1 MSATPLIALQGV
13 SLRIDRQ
20 PLFSELDLLLYR
32 GERACLV
39 GRNGSGKS
47 SLLRVL
53 AGLTEP
59 DSGTRSVQSGVRLA
73 YLAQEPR
80 LHPEQTVADFIAK
93 GLPEAQSEERYRVEA
108 MLERFQLDEKAPL
121 GSLSGG
127 EARRAALAQAL
138 VGEPD
143 VLLLDEPT
151 NHLDLPTIQWLEEEL
166 ERFRGGLLTVSHDRA
181 FLTRVSNRVFW
192 LDRGKMHRLDAGFER
207 FEQWAEELRQAE
219 EQELQRLGKQIAREE
234 HWLLRGVTARRRRNQ
249 GRLARL
255 QQLRK
260 ERAEA
265 LRNRQGQAAMAA
277 SEAGISGKLVIEV
290 EELSKSFTLPDGKE
304 LPIVRKFSTRIRRG
318 DRVGIVGRNGAG
330 KTTLIK
336 LLLGQLEPDEGR
348 VTLGTNLEIEMVDQK
363 RSLLDPEAT
372 PWEVLCPAGGDN
384 VVVDGRPRHV
394 VGYLR
399 DFLFKE
405 EQAKQP
411 VKALSGGERNRLLL
425 ARAFAAPSNLMVLD
439 EPTNDLD
446 METLDLLVE
455 VLDDY
460 QGTLILVSH
469 DRDFLDRLCT
479 SVILLDGQGG
489 AQEYP
494 GGFTDAVR
502 QAGGLPDA
510 RQKPAA
516 PSERARKDARK
527 DLRNSPARASAKLS
541 YKEQRELDGLPQ
553 KIERLESE
561 VAALEQQLADPDFYN
576 RDPEG
581 FTKAG
586 EVLEALQD
594 ELAAA
599 EERWLELEE
608 KRERL
613 AQVSDP

>member
-1 MSATPLIALQGV
+1 MSATPLISLQDV
-13 SLRIDRQ
+13 SLGIDRQ
-20 PLFSELDLLLYR
+20 PLFAGLDLMLHA

-47 SLLRVL
+47 TLLRVL
-53 AGLTEP
+53 AGLVEP
-59 DSGTRSVQSGVRLA
+59 ESGERAVQAGVRLA
-73 YLAQEPR
+73 YLAQEPQ
-80 LHPEQTVADFIAK
+80 LPPEQSVADYITG
-93 GLPEAQSEERYRVEA
+93 GLPPAEAEERYRVDV
-108 MLERFQLDEKAPL
+108 MLERFELDGETRL
-121 GSLSGG
+121 GALSGG

-166 ERFRGGLLTVSHDRA
+166 ARFRGGLLTVSHDRV
-181 FLTRVSNRVFW
+181 FLTNVGNRVFW
-192 LDRGKMHRLDAGFER
+192 LDRGRVHRLDAGFER
-207 FEQWAEELRQAE
+207 FDDWAEQIRHAE
-219 EQELQRLGKQIAREE
+219 EQELYRLGKQVAREE
-234 HWLLRGVTARRRRNQ
+234 HWLHRGVTARRKRNQ

-255 QQLRK
+255 QALRR
-260 ERAEA
+260 ERAEM
-265 LRNRQGQAAMAA
+265 LRNRQGQAVMVAA
-277 SEAGISGKLVIEV
+277 EAGTSGKLVIEA
-290 EELSKSFTLPDGKE
+290 EGLTKAFTAPDGGR
-304 LPIVRKFSTRIRRG
+304 LPIVENFSTRIRRG

-330 KTTLIK
+330 KTTLIN
-336 LLLGQLEPDEGR
+336 LLLGRLEPDEGR

-363 RSLLDPEAT
+363 RSLLDPDVT
-372 PWEVLCPAGGDN
+372 PWEVLCPAGGGS
-384 VVVDGRPRHV
+384 VMVGGRPKHV

-446 METLDLLVE
+446 MDTLDLLVE

-489 AQEYP
+489 AREYP
-494 GGFTDAVR
+494 GGFSDAVR
-502 QAGGLPDA
+502 QAGGLPAA
-510 RQKPAA
+510 RGKLAA
-516 PSERARKDARK
+516 AAEKTKARAR
-527 DLRNSPARASAKLS
+527 PATPRPAAKLS
-541 YKEQRELDGLPQ
+541 YKEQRELEGLP
-553 KIERLESE
+553 KAIERLEGE
-561 VAALEQQLADPDFYN
+561 VSSLEAQLADPGFYG

-581 FTKAG
+581 FTQAG
-586 EVLEALQD
+586 KKLEALQE

-613 AQVSDP
+613 AGTSST

>member
-1 MSATPLIALQGV
+1 MSALPLISLQDV
-13 SLRIDRQ
+13 SLGIDRQ
-20 PLFSELDLLLYR
+20 PLFAGLNLMLYV

-47 SLLRVL
+47 TLLRVL
-53 AGLTEP
+53 AGLVEP
-59 DSGTRSVQSGVRLA
+59 DSGERAVQAGVRLA
-73 YLAQEPR
+73 YLAQEPQ
-80 LHPEQTVADFIAK
+80 LPPEQSVADYIVS
-93 GLPEAQSEERYRVEA
+93 GLPPAEAEERYRVDV
-108 MLERFQLDEKAPL
+108 MLERFELEGAASL

-143 VLLLDEPT
+143 VLLMDEPT

-166 ERFRGGLLTVSHDRA
+166 ARFRGGLLTVSHDRA
-181 FLTRVSNRVFW
+181 FLTNVGNRVFW
-192 LDRGKMHRLDAGFER
+192 LDRGKVHRLDAGFEQ
-207 FEQWAEELRQAE
+207 FDDWAEQIRHAE
-219 EQELQRLGKQIAREE
+219 EQELYRLGKQIAREE
-234 HWLLRGVTARRRRNQ
+234 HWLHRGVTARRKRNQ

-255 QQLRK
+255 QTLRQ
-260 ERAEA
+260 ERGEM
-265 LRNRQGQAAMAA
+265 LRNRQGQANMAA
-277 SEAGISGKLVIEV
+277 AEGGTSGKLVIEA
-290 EELSKSFTLPDGKE
+290 EGLTKAFTTPDGRR
-304 LPIVRKFSTRIRRG
+304 LPIVENFSTRIRRG

-330 KTTLIK
+330 KTTLIN
-336 LLLGQLEPDEGR
+336 LLLGRLEPDEGR

-363 RSLLDPEAT
+363 RSLLDPDAT
-372 PWEVLCPAGGDN
+372 PWDVLCPAGGDS
-384 VVVDGRPRHV
+384 VMVGGRPKHV

-411 VKALSGGERNRLLL
+411 VKALSGGERNRILL

-446 METLDLLVE
+446 MDTLDLLVD
-455 VLDDY
+455 VLDNY

-479 SVILLDGQGG
+479 SVILLDGRGG
-489 AQEYP
+489 AREYP

-510 RQKPAA
+510 RHKPAPALEKAKPTPKPSA
-516 PSERARKDARK
+516 PR
-527 DLRNSPARASAKLS
+527 PAAKLS
-541 YKEQRELDGLPQ
+541 YKEQRELDGLPKEIQ
-553 KIERLESE
+553 RLEDE
-561 VAALEQQLADPDFYN
+561 VARLEALLADPGFYG

-581 FTKAG
+581 FTQKG
-586 EVLEALQD
+586 KRLEELQ
-594 ELAAA
+594 EKLASA

-613 AQVSDP
+613 AGTGGT

>member
-1 MSATPLIALQGV
+1 MSATPLISLQDV
-13 SLRIDRQ
+13 SLGIDRQ
-20 PLFSELDLLLYR
+20 PLFAGLDLMLHA

-47 SLLRVL
+47 TLLRVL
-53 AGLTEP
+53 AGLVEP
-59 DSGTRSVQSGVRLA
+59 ESGERAVQAGVRLA
-73 YLAQEPR
+73 YLAQEPQ
-80 LHPEQTVADFIAK
+80 LPPEQSVADYITG
-93 GLPEAQSEERYRVEA
+93 GLPPAEAEERYRVDV
-108 MLERFQLDEKAPL
+108 MLERFELDGETRL
-121 GSLSGG
+121 GALSGG

-166 ERFRGGLLTVSHDRA
+166 ARFRGGLLTVSHDRV
-181 FLTRVSNRVFW
+181 FLTNVGNRVFW
-192 LDRGKMHRLDAGFER
+192 LDRGRVHRLDAGFER
-207 FEQWAEELRQAE
+207 FDDWAEQIRHAE
-219 EQELQRLGKQIAREE
+219 EQELYRLGKQVAREE
-234 HWLLRGVTARRRRNQ
+234 HWLHRGVTARRKRNQ

-255 QQLRK
+255 QALRR
-260 ERAEA
+260 ERAEM
-265 LRNRQGQAAMAA
+265 LRNRQGQAVMVAA
-277 SEAGISGKLVIEV
+277 EAGTSGKLVIEA
-290 EELSKSFTLPDGKE
+290 EGLTKAFTAPDGGR
-304 LPIVRKFSTRIRRG
+304 LPIVENFSTRIRRG

-330 KTTLIK
+330 KTTLIN
-336 LLLGQLEPDEGR
+336 LLLGRLEPDEGR

-363 RSLLDPEAT
+363 RSLLDPDVT
-372 PWEVLCPAGGDN
+372 PWEVLCPAGGDS
-384 VVVDGRPRHV
+384 VMVGGRPKHV

-446 METLDLLVE
+446 MDTLDLLVE

-489 AQEYP
+489 AREYP
-494 GGFTDAVR
+494 GGFSDAVR
-502 QAGGLPDA
+502 QAGGLPAA
-510 RQKPAA
+510 RGKLAA
-516 PSERARKDARK
+516 AAEKTKARAR
-527 DLRNSPARASAKLS
+527 PATPRPAAKLS
-541 YKEQRELDGLPQ
+541 YKEQRELEGLP
-553 KIERLESE
+553 KAIERLEGE
-561 VAALEQQLADPDFYN
+561 VSSLEAQLADPGFYG

-581 FTKAG
+581 FTQAG
-586 EVLEALQD
+586 KKLEALQE

-613 AQVSDP
+613 AGTSST

>member
-1 MSATPLIALQGV
+1 MSALPLISLQDV
-13 SLRIDRQ
+13 SLGIDRQ
-20 PLFSELDLLLYR
+20 PLFAGLNLMLYV

-47 SLLRVL
+47 TLLRVL
-53 AGLTEP
+53 AGLVEP
-59 DSGTRSVQSGVRLA
+59 DSGERAVQAGVRLA
-73 YLAQEPR
+73 YLAQEPQ
-80 LHPEQTVADFIAK
+80 LPPEQSVADYIVS
-93 GLPEAQSEERYRVEA
+93 GLPPAEAEERYRVDV
-108 MLERFQLDEKAPL
+108 MLERFELEGAASL

-143 VLLLDEPT
+143 VLLMDEPT

-166 ERFRGGLLTVSHDRA
+166 ARFRGGLLTVSHDRA
-181 FLTRVSNRVFW
+181 FLTNVGNRVFW
-192 LDRGKMHRLDAGFER
+192 LDRGKVHRLDAGFEQ
-207 FEQWAEELRQAE
+207 FDDWAEQIRHAE
-219 EQELQRLGKQIAREE
+219 EQELYRLGKQIAREE
-234 HWLLRGVTARRRRNQ
+234 HWLHRGVTARRKRNQ

-255 QQLRK
+255 QTLRQ
-260 ERAEA
+260 ERGEM
-265 LRNRQGQAAMAA
+265 LRNRQGQANMAA
-277 SEAGISGKLVIEV
+277 AEGGTSGKLVIEA
-290 EELSKSFTLPDGKE
+290 EGLTKAFTTPDGRR
-304 LPIVRKFSTRIRRG
+304 LPIVENFSTRIRRG

-330 KTTLIK
+330 KTTLIN
-336 LLLGQLEPDEGR
+336 LLLGRLEPDEGR

-363 RSLLDPEAT
+363 RSLLDPDAT
-372 PWEVLCPAGGDN
+372 PWDVLCPAGGDS
-384 VVVDGRPRHV
+384 VMVGGRPKHV

-446 METLDLLVE
+446 MDTLDLLVE
-455 VLDDY
+455 VLDNY

-479 SVILLDGQGG
+479 SVILLDGRGG
-489 AQEYP
+489 AREYP

-510 RQKPAA
+510 RHKPAPALEKAKPTPKPSA
-516 PSERARKDARK
+516 PR
-527 DLRNSPARASAKLS
+527 PAAKLS
-541 YKEQRELDGLPQ
+541 YKEQRELDGLPKEIQ
-553 KIERLESE
+553 RLEDE
-561 VAALEQQLADPDFYN
+561 VARLEALLADPGFYG

-581 FTKAG
+581 FTQKG
-586 EVLEALQD
+586 KRLEELQ
-594 ELAAA
+594 EKLASA

-613 AQVSDP
+613 AGTGGT

>member
-1 MSATPLIALQGV
+1 MSATPLISLQDV
-13 SLRIDRQ
+13 SLGIDRQ
-20 PLFSELDLLLYR
+20 PLFAGLDLMLHA

-47 SLLRVL
+47 TLLRVL
-53 AGLTEP
+53 AGLVEP
-59 DSGTRSVQSGVRLA
+59 DSGERAVQAGVRLA
-73 YLAQEPR
+73 YLAQEPQ
-80 LHPEQTVADFIAK
+80 LPPEQSVVDYISG
-93 GLPEAQSEERYRVEA
+93 GLPPAEAEERYRVDV
-108 MLERFQLDEKAPL
+108 MLERFELDGEARL
-121 GSLSGG
+121 GALSGG

-166 ERFRGGLLTVSHDRA
+166 ARFRGGLLTVSHDRA
-181 FLTRVSNRVFW
+181 FLTNVGNRVFW
-192 LDRGKMHRLDAGFER
+192 LDRGQVHRLDAGFEQ
-207 FEQWAEELRQAE
+207 FDDWAEQIRHAE
-219 EQELQRLGKQIAREE
+219 EQELSRLGKQIAREE
-234 HWLLRGVTARRRRNQ
+234 HWLHRGVTARRKRNQ

-255 QQLRK
+255 QTLRQERK
-260 ERAEA
+260 EM
-265 LRNRQGQAAMAA
+265 LGNRQGQAVMAA
-277 SEAGISGKLVIEV
+277 SEAGTSGKLVIEA
-290 EELSKSFTLPDGKE
+290 EGLTKAFTTPDGRQ
-304 LPIVRKFSTRIRRG
+304 LPIVENFSTRIRRG

-330 KTTLIK
+330 KTTLIN
-336 LLLGQLEPDEGR
+336 LLLGRLEPDEGR

-363 RSLLDPEAT
+363 RSLLDPDAT
-372 PWEVLCPAGGDN
+372 PWEVLCPAGGDS
-384 VVVDGRPRHV
+384 VMVGGRPKHV

-446 METLDLLVE
+446 MDTLDLLVE

-479 SVILLDGQGG
+479 SVILLDGRGS
-489 AQEYP
+489 AREYP
-494 GGFTDAVR
+494 GGFSDAVR

-510 RQKPAA
+510 RHQPASATEKPKATRPSAPRAA
-516 PSERARKDARK
+516 
-527 DLRNSPARASAKLS
+527 AKLS
-541 YKEQRELDGLPQ
+541 YKEQRELDGLPRD
-553 KIERLESE
+553 IERLEDE
-561 VAALEQQLADPDFYN
+561 VARLEGQLADPGFYS

-586 EVLEALQD
+586 NKLEALQE

-613 AQVSDP
+613 AGTSST